1 MGCHF
6 LLHWI
11 FPTQGLNLCL
21 LSWQLGSL
29 PLSRELKVA
38 LLFLSSPWNYR
49 ANAFSHF
56 RVIMLWKICFSIQK
70 IVELL
75 FFFIADNSKLVW
87 FHDINLGTYEVQR
100 TLPCL
105 EPKERNLYFLFSIF
119 MKTVFFPFSWMMY
132 TFNIPGGKCQWYASH
147 NKRKS
152 KEMQLQGTRNFIIF
166 SVKCPEENL
175 ILKITGTLRRRQEYI
190 ERFVTLKI
198 NLILNLSGSWAF
210 FSLFLKAKNYHLM
223 LDKE

>member
-1 MGCHF
+1 MGCF
-6 LLHWI
+6 RQEHWSGLP
-11 FPTQGLNLCL
+11 FPPPGDLPDPGIEPMSLELAVRFFTTEQGTQGCSVISFQPLKLQRECIQSFLGYHAVENLFFNPEDC
-21 LSWQLGSL
+21 WT
-29 PLSRELKVA
+29 
-38 LLFLSSPWNYR
+38 
-49 ANAFSHF
+49 AF
-56 RVIMLWKICFSIQK
+56 
-70 IVELL
+70 

-105 EPKERNLYFLFSIF
+105 DPKERNLYFLFSIF

-166 SVKCPEENL
+166 SVKYPEENL

-198 NLILNLSGSWAF
+198 NLTLNLSGSWAF
-210 FSLFLKAKNYHLM
+210 FFYF
-223 LDKE
+223 